1 VEVRDRGDEL
11 ADRGSPK
18 IDESLP
24 GDGMPSIFGLRGAGG
39 ARLRA
44 PALAGRICHLQRRT
58 VGKQAAGHWAASVE
72 QQAQMSLSVRAIGA
86 VGRLMERLVYVI
98 ECGIQVP
105 GTQQRRSRIENMGL
119 AVTSPRA
126 LVAARQ
132 QPPRAVAESILAVS
146 E

>member
-1 VEVRDRGDEL
+1 M
-11 ADRGSPK
+11 K
-18 IDESLP
+18 
-24 GDGMPSIFGLRGAGG
+24 
-39 ARLRA
+39 LRA
-44 PALAGRICHLQRRT
+44 PARVGRISRLRRRA
-58 VGKQAAGHWAASVE
+58 VGRQAAGHRAASVE
-72 QQAQMSLSVRAIGA
+72 QQAQMSLSVRATGA
-86 VGRLMERLVYVI
+86 VGPLVERPVYVI

-132 QPPRAVAESILAVS
+132 QPPRSVAESILAVS